1 MNVESGQGRGTTFRV
16 YVPSTKKPES
26 VPAPAP
32 PGAEPKGTGE
42 TVLVVEDEPALLAIV
57 TRSLTRLGY
66 RIMQAVDG
74 RRALAMWE
82 QHADEIDLVLTD
94 MRMPGGLT
102 GFELAKRVRQDQP
115 AMKIILMSGYSPELE
130 LNGPGSKLHIEY
142 LAKPFELGTLADM
155 VRRCL
160 DSAPAA
166 RAE

>member
-16 YVPSTKKPES
+16 YMPCTAKPES

-32 PGAEPKGTGE
+32 PGTEPKGKGE

-66 RIMQAVDG
+66 RVLQATDG
-74 RRALAMWE
+74 RGALAVWE
-82 QHADEIDLVLTD
+82 QQADEIDLVLTD

-102 GFELAKRVRQDQP
+102 GLEVATRMRQDKP

-130 LNGPGSKLHIEY
+130 LSGPDSKLNTEY

-160 DSAPAA
+160 DSAPRP